1 MRSTAGRVAVL
12 CAFVAVAAVLF
23 VALRGGDDEGD
34 GSQPAS
40 TAASTTSAPTGQP
53 ASPSQ
58 PPTEMIR
65 MRDGAPVGGV
75 EELTY
80 TKGEQVR
87 IKLKLDETQED
98 VHIHG
103 YEIEKLDPS
112 GTVIFAFPAKI
123 EGIFELEAHGPSGDV
138 LLAEITVEPA

>member
-1 MRSTAGRVAVL
+1 ML

-23 VALRGGDDEGD
+23 VALSGGDEGD

-40 TAASTTSAPTGQP
+40 NSASTSSAQAGQP
-53 ASPSQ
+53 PSPSQ
-58 PPTEMIR
+58 PATEVIR
-65 MRDGAPVGGV
+65 MRDGASVGGV
-75 EELTY
+75 RELTY

-87 IKLKLDETQED
+87 IKVKLDEPQED

-103 YEIEKLDPS
+103 YEIEKLNPS
-112 GTVIFAFPAKI
+112 GTVLLAFPAKI

-138 LLAEITVEPA
+138 PLAEITVEPA